1 MAEIEL
7 RHEGSIAAAAQA
19 DSPPAP
25 QPLRERLASIR
36 LLAMDVDGVLT
47 DGTIH
52 WSASP
57 EGNLMVESKSFSV
70 KDGLGLSL
78 ARAASLEIA
87 WITGRTSRVVEQRA
101 RELGVTELHQWAR
114 DKTKVLAEIKNRHG
128 LPAAAVLYIGDDLN
142 DVMAFR
148 EAGVRVAVADGAPEL
163 RAIADWVTQAPG
175 GRGAIREVVD
185 GVLRAQ
191 GRWDE
196 AVARYYQR
204 LEQDG
209 AQ

>member
-7 RHEGSIAAAAQA
+7 RHEGSTAAAAQA
-19 DSPPAP
+19 DSPPVP
-25 QPLRERLASIR
+25 QSLRERLAPIR

-47 DGTIH
+47 DGTIV

-57 EGNLMVESKSFSV
+57 EGDLVVESKSFSV

-78 ARAASLEIA
+78 ARAAGLQIA

-114 DKTKVLAEIKNRHG
+114 DKGKVLAEIRSRHA
-128 LPAAAVLYIGDDLN
+128 LAAAAVLVIGDDLN

-148 EAGVRVAVADGAPEL
+148 EAGVRVAVADGALEL
-163 RAIADWVTQAPG
+163 RVMADWVTQAPG
-175 GRGAIREVVD
+175 GRGAIREVVE

-191 GRWDE
+191 DRWDE
-196 AVARYYQR
+196 ALSAYYQR
-204 LEQDG
+204 LEQEG

>member
-1 MAEIEL
+1 MAETDL
-7 RHEGSIAAAAQA
+7 RSEPSIAPAARP
-19 DSPPAP
+19 DSAP
-25 QPLRERLASIR
+25 LPSLLRERLAAIR

-47 DGTIH
+47 DGTIL

-57 EGNLMVESKSFSV
+57 EGELVVESKSFSV

-78 ARAASLEIA
+78 ARAAGLRIA

-101 RELGVTELHQWAR
+101 RELAVTELHQWAR
-114 DKTKVLAEIKNRHG
+114 DKSQVLADLKNRHA
-128 LPAAAVLYIGDDLN
+128 LAPSAVLFIGDDLN

-163 RAIADWVTQAPG
+163 RAMADWVTQAPG
-175 GRGAIREVVD
+175 GRGAVREVVE

-191 GRWDE
+191 CRWDE
-196 AVARYYQR
+196 TVSAYYQR
-204 LEQDG
+204 LEQEG

>member
-1 MAEIEL
+1 MAEIEP
-7 RHEGSIAAAAQA
+7 RPERSIAASVRP
-19 DSPPAP
+19 DFPSVPSS
-25 QPLRERLASIR
+25 LRESLASIR

-47 DGTIH
+47 DGTIV
-52 WSASP
+52 WSAAP

-70 KDGLGLSL
+70 KDGLGISL
-78 ARAASLEIA
+78 ARAAGLPVA

-101 RELGVTELHQWAR
+101 HELGVTELHQRAR
-114 DKTKVLAEIKNRHG
+114 DKSKVLAGIKNRHL
-128 LPAAAVLYIGDDLN
+128 LPSAAVLYIGDDLN
-142 DVMAFR
+142 DMMAFG

-163 RAIADWVTQAPG
+163 RALADWVTRAPG

-185 GVLRAQ
+185 CVLRAQ